1 VESEGFVLTETLLG
15 DARQRILLS
24 MSRLGPE
31 VRVITVR
38 LAEAP
43 NPLGGVDQACR
54 VRARLRS
61 GLVLRAE
68 ALNGRIEVA
77 VSRCAAHLA
86 LLVDEALAEG
96 RRPFFAPHRRGR
108 E

>member
-1 VESEGFVLTETLLG
+1 MQSEGFVLTQTLRG

-31 VRVITVR
+31 VRAIRVL

-43 NPLGGVDQACR
+43 SPLGGVDQACR

-61 GLVLRAE
+61 GRVLRAE

-96 RRPFFAPHRRGR
+96 RRPSLGVPRRRRG
-108 E
+108 